1 MSDVGKKRVPKC
13 LVIDTDIARA
23 AGGGNIQVE
32 PSKSCRVFL
41 DTMLET
47 TKHKVVLT
55 KAIQAEWNKHQSLAT
70 LNWRSTM
77 IAQKRVCLINAPA
90 DEELRQKVE
99 QCASNGNKREAMLKD
114 IHLIEAAFQADRI
127 VISMDETVRYCFHEI
142 TQRISLLR
150 RIAWVNPC
158 KSEETVIDWLQFGAE
173 LEKKRLLGYRGENS

>member
-1 MSDVGKKRVPKC
+1 M
-13 LVIDTDIARA
+13 
-23 AGGGNIQVE
+23 
-32 PSKSCRVFL
+32 

-55 KAIQAEWNKHQSLAT
+55 RAIQAEWNKHQSLAT

-77 IAQKRVCLINAPA
+77 IAQKIVCLINAPT
-90 DEELRQKVE
+90 DENLHQKVE
-99 QCASNGNKREAMLKD
+99 QCASSGNKREAMLKD

-127 VISMDETVRYCFHEI
+127 VISMDETVRHCFHEATRKI
-142 TQRISLLR
+142 GVLR

-173 LEKKRLLGYRGENS
+173 LEKKRLLGYHGENS